1 MRRSLLVTVT
11 NYLGS
16 TQFYLTITHQRI
28 VIVGLLLAALSLV
41 VGNSVLVWLGNAHNK
56 LLQQAESMQL
66 EGIQSKDKIQK
77 LQTSVAKLLPA
88 SKIVEVQGS
97 DFRLVLK
104 VRLQLWS
111 QSSLL
116 NALCIPAARLVRKA
130 KFNDNALLK

>member
-1 MRRSLLVTVT
+1 LRRSLLVTVT

-28 VIVGLLLAALSLV
+28 VIIGLLLAALSLV

-88 SKIVEVQGS
+88 GNAMITHYCPP
-97 DFRLVLK
+97 LK
-104 VRLQLWS
+104 LWRYKGVIS
-111 QSSLL
+111 GLS
-116 NALCIPAARLVRKA
+116 
-130 KFNDNALLK
+130 